1 METMSL
7 GNGLR
12 VLRKER
18 GMTQPEL
25 AQILGVSQASVSYWE
40 RKDFIPEDQVA
51 AVEKTFGVDRSE
63 IERAGTP
70 AEAEA
75 EVDDPASREKDE
87 AEVFIGRAFKML
99 REQRGISQHAIATGL
114 DVYPSTVSYWER
126 TGNLPADQIAAVT
139 AVLGI
144 TERELRAKAGELM
157 RQESVNSKQRVQIWQ
172 DTLLFDNALDPIAK
186 AMLAAF
192 PYFWNDAIKAVIVS
206 PEKYVERAGWV
217 DDYDIN
223 KAWEKVLESGY
234 LEPVDSGA
242 GIFKLVFRKG

>member
-1 METMSL
+1 MS
-7 GNGLR
+7 GLKT
-12 VLRKER
+12 LRKEK
-18 GMTQPEL
+18 GWTQPRL
-25 AQILGVSQASVSYWE
+25 AKEVGVSQASVSYWE
-40 RKDFIPEDQVA
+40 RNNLVPPEYLHRVSEALGVTPERLEFVESTESSFEEPGYRETQEFLGEALKAIRVSKGYSQVVIAEGCGVSIP
-51 AVEKTFGVDRSE
+51 AVSN
-63 IERAGTP
+63 
-70 AEAEA
+70 
-75 EVDDPASREKDE
+75 
-87 AEVFIGRAFKML
+87 
-99 REQRGISQHAIATGL
+99 
-114 DVYPSTVSYWER
+114 WER
-126 TGNLPADQIAAVT
+126 GNLPADQISAVT

-172 DTLLFDNALDPIAK
+172 DTLLFDNELDPVAK

-223 KAWEKVLESGY
+223 EAWEKVLESGY

>member
-18 GMTQPEL
+18 GITQPQL

-40 RKDFIPEDQVA
+40 RKDFIPDDYLA
-51 AVEKTFGVDRSE
+51 AVEATFGVDRKE
-63 IERAGTP
+63 IEKAGTP
-70 AEAEA
+70 TNEQAESET
-75 EVDDPASREKDE
+75 ESREKDE
-87 AEVFIGRAFKML
+87 AETFIGRAFKIL
-99 REQRGISQHAIATGL
+99 REQRGVSQHAVATGL

-126 TGNLPADQIAAVT
+126 TGNLPEDQISAVT

-172 DTLLFDNALDPIAK
+172 DTLLFDNELDPVAK

>member
-1 METMSL
+1 M
-7 GNGLR
+7 
-12 VLRKER
+12 
-18 GMTQPEL
+18 
-25 AQILGVSQASVSYWE
+25 LGVTQASVSYWE
-40 RKDFIPEDQVA
+40 RKDFIPEEHLPA
-51 AVEKTFGVDRSE
+51 IEKSLGVDRDQLA
-63 IERAGTP
+63 RAGGQADTDP
-70 AEAEA
+70 
-75 EVDDPASREKDE
+75 DDPDSRVE
-87 AEVFIGRAFKML
+87 AAAEHFYGKALKLL
-99 REQRGISQHAIATGL
+99 REERGISQYALAIGL
-114 DVYPSTVSYWER
+114 DINQSSVSYWER
-126 TGNLPADQIAAVT
+126 GNLPEDQIPGVT

-157 RQESVNSKQRVQIWQ
+157 RQEAVNSRQRVQIWQ
-172 DTLLFDNALDPIAK
+172 DTLLFDNELDPVAK